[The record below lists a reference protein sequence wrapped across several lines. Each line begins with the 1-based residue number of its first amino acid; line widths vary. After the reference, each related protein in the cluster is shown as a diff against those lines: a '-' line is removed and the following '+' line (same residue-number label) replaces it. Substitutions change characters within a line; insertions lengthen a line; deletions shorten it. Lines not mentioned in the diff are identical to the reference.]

1 MYSGKNLSAFW
12 RIHLPPSSCFHPED
26 GDSTFSRNT
35 LEHSKKLQV
44 VTSETKIFSLN
55 TAVKATNFPYVS
67 GHAFKSSR
75 QTRKSITSCKYLQRY
90 SHMRY
95 KRERERQ
102 RESEMKT
109 SGVSDKKISRHETP
123 TDITRSD
130 NIFHSLGSLLCPL
143 NCWDVLRV
151 TKRNKITQ
159 SVPLHNTVPSYSMMA
174 VRHSKQVILTT
185 GTQCQRPQQN
195 CFLFHNFTTVDTLPH

>member
-1 MYSGKNLSAFW
+1 
-12 RIHLPPSSCFHPED
+12 
-26 GDSTFSRNT
+26 
-35 LEHSKKLQV
+35 
-44 VTSETKIFSLN
+44 
-55 TAVKATNFPYVS
+55 
-67 GHAFKSSR
+67 
-75 QTRKSITSCKYLQRY
+75 
-90 SHMRY
+90 
-95 KRERERQ
+95 
-102 RESEMKT
+102 MKT

-151 TKRNKITQ
+151 TRRNKITQ

-195 CFLFHNFTTVDTLPH
+195 CFLFHNFTTVDTLPHWPLLQQYKAKSTTACLTTTADLVGRTLSSVRYKQFSTSVRRVRSSVNVVTRPGFENWNRMSREGGGGNYYEV